1 MNVGGRVRLQAGTI
15 LLAVVWLGVLLLAYW
30 GGTAR
35 PVVYRIPAG
44 FSGWALIEYDNP
56 ACPPLRA
63 DGLWLVVPIRPT
75 GYGCTSSHSEFPAYH
90 LVRYEYVDMEGRR
103 TPIPSTIGGGGGGI
117 WSSFAYGAA
126 QNVSRRPVE
135 GFFVGSEQQ
144 WRRNV
149 DAEPRPWL
157 YVPPI
162 GPQP

>member
-1 MNVGGRVRLQAGTI
+1 MNAFNEVRLRAGI
-15 LLAVVWLGVLLLAYW
+15 IFLALGWLGVLLLADW

-44 FSGWALIEYDNP
+44 FGGWVLIEYDNP
-56 ACPPLRA
+56 VCPPLRA
-63 DGLWLVVPIRPT
+63 EGLWLVVPIRPT
-75 GYGCTSSHSEFPAYH
+75 GYGCTSSHSQFPAYH
-90 LVRYEYVDMEGRR
+90 LVRYEYADSEGRR
-103 TPIPSTIGGGGGGI
+103 TSLPSTIGGI

-149 DAEPRPWL
+149 DEEPRPWL

-162 GPQP
+162 GPRQP